1 MNNPTLSPPSA
12 LFHIWLLARFE
23 LTKRFSSR
31 SGIIALIAF
40 IMVWSIILIYPV
52 KEAATIIMQPSFKEF
67 MAAVFGPTTLDQL
80 FNWKVAEFAV
90 FWVAALY
97 LFPLFSIF
105 ISADQFSSDK
115 QRGTLRFISLRVSR
129 NSLFLGRFIGQV
141 LIQSLLILL
150 TLIVAI
156 ALIMSRDSSL
166 LFPAINTAMIIFASV
181 LIVVLPYIA
190 MMALL
195 SIIAN
200 SARQAS
206 IFAVILWIIVSLV
219 ITLVNVQLPGFDVVS
234 YLLPGSQLS
243 DMVNTQGLAAFTYT
257 PIPLLQTVAILIIGR
272 IVMQRSA
279 L

>member
-1 MNNPTLSPPSA
+1 MNNPTSSSPSA
-12 LFHIWLLARFE
+12 LSHIWLLARFE
-23 LTKRFSSR
+23 LSKRFSSR

-52 KEAATIIMQPSFKEF
+52 KEAASIIMQPSFKEF

-141 LIQSLLILL
+141 LIQSLLIIL
-150 TLIVAI
+150 TLIAAI

-166 LFPAINTAMIIFASV
+166 LLPAINTAMIIFASV

-190 MMALL
+190 MMTLL

-206 IFAVILWIIVSLV
+206 IFAVILWIIVSLI
-219 ITLVNVQLPGFDVVS
+219 ITLVNVQFPGFDVVS

-243 DMVNTQGLAAFTYT
+243 DMVNTQGLAAFAYI

-272 IVMQRSA
+272 MVMQRSA

>member
-1 MNNPTLSPPSA
+1 MNNPTPSSPSA
-12 LFHIWLLARFE
+12 LSHIWLLARFE
-23 LTKRFSSR
+23 MTKRFSSR

-52 KEAATIIMQPSFKEF
+52 KEAASIIMQPSFKEF
-67 MAAVFGPTTLDQL
+67 IAAVFGPTTLDQL

-141 LIQSLLILL
+141 LIQSMLILL
-150 TLIVAI
+150 TLVAAI
-156 ALIMSRDSSL
+156 ALIMSRDSNL
-166 LFPAINTAMIIFASV
+166 LLPAFNTAMFIFANV

-206 IFAVILWIIVSLV
+206 IFAVILWIIVSLI
-219 ITLVNVQLPGFDVVS
+219 ITLVNVQFPGFDTIS

-243 DMVNTQGLAAFTYT
+243 DMVNTQGLAAFAYT
-257 PIPLLQTVAILIIGR
+257 PIPLLQTVAILLIGR
-272 IVMQRSA
+272 MVMQRSA

>member
-1 MNNPTLSPPSA
+1 MNNTAISSPSA
-12 LFHIWLLARFE
+12 LSHIWLLARFE

-40 IMVWSIILIYPV
+40 IMVWSIILIFPV
-52 KEAATIIMQPSFKEF
+52 KEAASIIMQPSFKEF

-141 LIQSLLILL
+141 LIQSLLIVL

-166 LFPAINTAMIIFASV
+166 LFPAINTALIIFASV

-219 ITLVNVQLPGFDVVS
+219 ITLINVQLPGFDVVS

-243 DMVNTQGLAAFTYT
+243 DMVNTQGLAAFAFT

>member
-1 MNNPTLSPPSA
+1 MNSLTASSPSGLS
-12 LFHIWLLARFE
+12 HIWQLAKFE
-23 LTKRFSSR
+23 LSKRFSSR

-40 IMVWSIILIYPV
+40 ILVWSVILIYPI
-52 KEAATIIMQPSFKEF
+52 KEAANIIMEPSFKEF
-67 MAAVFGPTTLDQL
+67 IAAVFGPTTLDKL
-80 FNWKVAEFAV
+80 FNWQVSEFAM

-97 LFPLFSIF
+97 LFPMFSIF

-129 NSLFLGRFIGQV
+129 NSLFFGRFVGQIF
-141 LIQSLLILL
+141 IQGCLILI
-150 TLIVAI
+150 TLIATTLLV
-156 ALIMSRDSSL
+156 MNRDTGL
-166 LFPAINTAMIIFASV
+166 LMPAVNTALIIFANL

-190 MMALL
+190 TMALL
-195 SIIAN
+195 SLIAN

-206 IFAVILWIIVSLV
+206 IFAIILWIIVSII
-219 ITLVNVQLPGFDVVS
+219 ITLVNVKFSGFEILR

-243 DMVNTQGLAAFTYT
+243 SMVNTQGLAAFAYA
-257 PIPLLQTVAILIIGR
+257 PIPLIQTAVILIIGR

>member
-1 MNNPTLSPPSA
+1 MNNPAISSPSA
-12 LFHIWLLARFE
+12 LSHIWLLARFE

-52 KEAATIIMQPSFKEF
+52 KEAASIIMQPSFKEF

-105 ISADQFSSDK
+105 ISADQFSSDR

-141 LIQSLLILL
+141 MIQSLLILL

-156 ALIMSRDSSL
+156 ALVMSRDSSL
-166 LFPAINTAMIIFASV
+166 LFPAIKTAMIIFASV

-219 ITLVNVQLPGFDVVS
+219 ITLINVQLPGFDVVS

-243 DMVNTQGLAAFTYT
+243 DMVNTQGLAAFAYT
-257 PIPLLQTVAILIIGR
+257 PIPLLQTFAILIIGH

>member
-1 MNNPTLSPPSA
+1 MNNPAISSPSA
-12 LFHIWLLARFE
+12 LSHIWLLACFE

-52 KEAATIIMQPSFKEF
+52 KEAASIIMQPSFKEF
-67 MAAVFGPTTLDQL
+67 MAAVFGPTTLDKL

-141 LIQSLLILL
+141 LIQSLLIVL

-166 LFPAINTAMIIFASV
+166 LFPAINTALIIFASV

-219 ITLVNVQLPGFDVVS
+219 ITLINVQLPGFDVVS

-243 DMVNTQGLAAFTYT
+243 DMVNTKGLAAFAYT